1 LVGKTRHGNL
11 LITKMVRPR
20 VIKLPSAA
28 SAAYLYHV
36 TDLDA
41 SIPGHP
47 GADFAGTASAFARL
61 FAQQALLP

>member
-1 LVGKTRHGNL
+1 
-11 LITKMVRPR
+11 MVRPR

-41 SIPGHP
+41 SIPEHP
-47 GADFAGTASAFARL
+47 GADFAGTAGAFARL